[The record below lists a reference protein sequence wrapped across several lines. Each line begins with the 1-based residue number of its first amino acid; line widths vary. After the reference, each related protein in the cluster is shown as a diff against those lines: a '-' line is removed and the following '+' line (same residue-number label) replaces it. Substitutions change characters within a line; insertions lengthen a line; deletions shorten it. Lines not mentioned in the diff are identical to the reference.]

1 MPLAFPMLGLLLANI
16 VSSYLYSPELDKTK
30 SYQSCFLFA
39 LYISMYFFTVN
50 VLAERKE
57 LIKKIPF
64 LLVAVGILQALYSLA
79 ALLLLS
85 GGFIIFGV
93 SRSQKPSLGISV
105 NGGFQESNIFAAFI
119 VVVTLM
125 LLAHIIAR
133 SRWQKGLRLYAALA
147 LVILI
152 LLLTFTRA
160 AWISFAVVA
169 LMTLFVLRPRTNI
182 FNPRSLTVITAVVV
196 FFILVALP
204 IGNYTSSFTGG
215 SVTGISERIGNLI
228 NFSEGSG
235 AGRLEVQTRAIQKW
249 QKSPILGNGTFAFP
263 AEETGTAAHGSW
275 LYSSLI
281 QSLHDTGVV
290 GFVFLLWIYIGGLVV
305 GIRGYLQC
313 KTIFWKATLAG
324 GTLGWL
330 ALIIASQA
338 SSFMW
343 LSFPWIFLGVMVAWA
358 KQAPELEQKD
368 AASYKP
374 SNLITV

>member
-1 MPLAFPMLGLLLANI
+1 MPLAFPMLGLLLINI
-16 VSSYLYSPELDKTK
+16 VSSYLYSPDKTK

-39 LYISMYFFTVN
+39 LYLSMYFLTVN
-50 VLAERKE
+50 VLTERKE

-85 GGFIIFGV
+85 SGFVIFGA
-93 SRSQKPSLGISV
+93 SRSQESSIGISV

-125 LLAHIIAR
+125 MLAHLIAR
-133 SRWQKGLRLYAALA
+133 SRWHKGLRLYAALA
-147 LVILI
+147 LVFLM

-160 AWISFAVVA
+160 AWISFAAVA
-169 LMTLFVLRPRTNI
+169 LMTLFVLRPRTNF
-182 FNPRSLTVITAVVV
+182 FNPRSLAVIAAMVA

-215 SVTGISERIGNLI
+215 SVTGISGRISNLL

-235 AGRLEVQTRAIQKW
+235 GGRLEVQTRAIQRW
-249 QKSPILGNGTFAFP
+249 EQNPILGDGTFAFP
-263 AEETGTAAHGSW
+263 AEEAGTATPGSW

-290 GFVFLLWIYIGGLVV
+290 GFIFLLWIYIGGLVI
-305 GIRGYLQC
+305 GIRGYSQC
-313 KTIFWKATLAG
+313 KTVFWKATLAG
-324 GTLGWL
+324 STLGWL

-338 SSFMW
+338 SSFLW
-343 LSFPWIFLGVMVAWA
+343 LSFPWIFLGALVAWA
-358 KQAPELEQKD
+358 KQAPELEQAE
-368 AASYKP
+368 AATYKP
-374 SNLITV
+374 SNLITQ